1 MRELLFTLILFSS
14 IKFFGQQQK
23 IHFDYDISGNQITRE
38 FCLNCSAKTSNISK
52 EISELKDSDLLKFL
66 PEDNFSYYPNPVKE
80 ELFLKW
86 DNSNTIKI
94 SNIKLFS
101 LNGTLLKSFENQE
114 NLISQNIL
122 FQYYPNG
129 LYVVILSYSNG
140 EEKTI
145 KIIKQ

>member
-23 IHFDYDISGNQITRE
+23 IHFDYDIAGNQITRE

>member
-23 IHFDYDISGNQITRE
+23 IPFDYDIAGNQITRE

>member
-1 MRELLFTLILFSS
+1 M
-14 IKFFGQQQK
+14 
-23 IHFDYDISGNQITRE
+23 
-38 FCLNCSAKTSNISK
+38 
-52 EISELKDSDLLKFL
+52 KDSDLLKFL